1 MSTARH
7 IARVSGAFVTC
18 SSGDLVAAVLQH
30 VKPAPDFT
38 ASAAAPQTPIS
49 AATAAFFAEIGAQ
62 IRPGI
67 SDLLLPTLFAC
78 IRSSPCCGWSSEAAV
93 DVIKHVC
100 DRAEDRH
107 LHVFVSALT
116 DEVADNVQQL
126 QVAAVKAAV
135 RVCVTVHTR
144 VRDPAN
150 SLPFARL
157 FAVTV
162 DCALQPA
169 WGISAAE
176 LQPIVNK
183 FAARVKSLAKSLEML
198 HGWAVIDL
206 HVNLVPEVLVTAV
219 EIRFRSARPP
229 HACFVSA
236 VFWSAPLTKSP
247 RG

>member
-1 MSTARH
+1 MSTTRH
-7 IARVSGAFVTC
+7 VAGVNNASVTC
-18 SSGDLVAAVLQH
+18 CSGDLVAAVLQH
-30 VKPAPDFT
+30 VKPATDYT
-38 ASAAAPQTPIS
+38 ASAAAPPSPIS

-67 SDLLLPTLFAC
+67 SNLLLPTLFAC
-78 IRSSPCCGWSSEAAV
+78 IRSSQCSGWSSEAAV

-107 LHVFVSALT
+107 LHVFVSALA
-116 DEVADNVQQL
+116 DEVADNVQHL

-135 RVCVTVHTR
+135 RVCLTVQAR

-169 WGISAAE
+169 WGIAAAE

-183 FAARVKSLAKSLEML
+183 FAARVKSLARSLEML
-198 HGWAVIDL
+198 HGWAAID
-206 HVNLVPEVLVTAV
+206 PEVLVNAFV
-219 EIRFRSARPP
+219 LCARLMLVLCLQYSGARPQP
-229 HACFVSA
+229 
-236 VFWSAPLTKSP
+236 SP
-247 RG
+247 RAA